1 MSDRNI
7 FDIGP
12 PLAKA
17 LADLATQLQEFLG
30 KLEPAVLAKILVDEI
45 KRLTK
50 ERDEARAER
59 DEAIAVGMERFETT
73 TELRFELMR
82 LRAELFEQAR
92 ADGFAAALSMAS
104 NVLREAGI
112 KDRIVTDGVQRLVR
126 ERDEARVERE
136 QMRGALEHAYL
147 ERDIAQQTL
156 RQVLGPDDEPAPWV
170 DVMCCDCG
178 VSDDVPLYP
187 QNGTAGD
194 ATKWRCEKCCEALE
208 SAGDRMRCAACSR
221 FITEDQVRKVG
232 VVLDGVMR
240 EMTPHCVHCLPS
252 VKLR

>member
-1 MSDRNI
+1 MSERNI
-7 FDIGP
+7 FNIGP

-17 LADLATQLQEFLG
+17 LAGLATQLQEFLDD
-30 KLEPAVLAKILVDEI
+30 LENADLVNILVAEI
-45 KRLTK
+45 KRVTE

-59 DEAIAVGMERFETT
+59 SEARVALAQLIEEAGGDVDDAASAEIAIGKYRLVSRLSDLATMKRQRDEAI
-73 TELRFELMR
+73 
-82 LRAELFEQAR
+82 
-92 ADGFAAALSMAS
+92 
-104 NVLREAGI
+104 
-112 KDRIVTDGVQRLVR
+112 
-126 ERDEARVERE
+126 VERE
-136 QMRGALEHAYL
+136 QMRDALAHAYQ

-187 QNGTAGD
+187 QNGTVDD
-194 ATKWRCEKCCEALE
+194 ATKWRCAKCCEALE
-208 SAGDRMRCAACSR
+208 NANDRMRCKACAR

-240 EMTPHCVHCLPS
+240 EMTPHCVHCLPK